1 MKKTEEIKKK
11 KKKKVIKPE
20 AEVELRDIRKKEK
33 KDTSGKKVIPRHD
46 DLTDIERK
54 ALRLKRQLKQQN
66 KVFRQAQK
74 LNRPR
79 LNKTKSLQEFGEY
92 ADDTAKKLSELTLR
106 VMSLQTAFNY
116 AESMISQDVDAAGVE
131 WSVDAA
137 FKIADKIQVI
147 ETTRIMLKHFGIAKA
162 ISNLIMNQTILK
174 QFGIPAGTSTQLPV
188 NPNPGVPTFTSSDIK
203 KVLEEY
209 GKDIG
214 DGRG

>member
-1 MKKTEEIKKK
+1 MKKDKELLKK
-11 KKKKVIKPE
+11 KKKKVKPE
-20 AEVELRDIRKKEK
+20 AEVELKEVRKKIDK
-33 KDTSGKKVIPRHD
+33 TTSSKKVISRHED
-46 DLTDIERK
+46 MSDVERK

-116 AESMISQDVDAAGVE
+116 AESMINSDIEAAGVE
-131 WSVDAA
+131 WQTDAA
-137 FKIADKIQVI
+137 FKIADKIQVV
-147 ETTRIMLKHFGIAKA
+147 ETTRIMLKHFGISKA
-162 ISNLIMNQTILK
+162 LTNVIMNQTILK
-174 QFGIPAGTSTQLPV
+174 QFGVPAGTSTQLPM
-188 NPNPGVPTFTSSDIK
+188 NPNPGVPTFTGNDIK

-209 GKDIG
+209 GKDISK
-214 DGRG
+214 GRP